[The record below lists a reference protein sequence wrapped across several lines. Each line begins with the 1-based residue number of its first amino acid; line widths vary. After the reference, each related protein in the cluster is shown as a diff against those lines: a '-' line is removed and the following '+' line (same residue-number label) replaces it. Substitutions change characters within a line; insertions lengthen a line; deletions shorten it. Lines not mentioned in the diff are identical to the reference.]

1 MDPKSLISIEYIHIL
16 NSGIKT
22 PECGMKPPT
31 PPTQKPSDSN
41 NPQTWWW
48 IILGLCLAIILVLI
62 TLIGVYYIL
71 ENRRS
76 RSHDCTNK

>member
-1 MDPKSLISIEYIHIL
+1 MGPKSYLAIEYIHIL

-31 PPTQKPSDSN
+31 QKPSDPN

-48 IILGLCLAIILVLI
+48 IILGICLAIILALI
-62 TLIGVYYIL
+62 ILIGVYCIL